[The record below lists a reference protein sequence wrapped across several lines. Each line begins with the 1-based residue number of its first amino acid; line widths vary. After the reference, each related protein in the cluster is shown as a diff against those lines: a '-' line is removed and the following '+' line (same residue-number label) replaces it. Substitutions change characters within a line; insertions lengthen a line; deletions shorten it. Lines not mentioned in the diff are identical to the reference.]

1 MLRIWGFC
9 SLIVGKPLTNFK
21 QKFKTVGFVIFSK
34 ECFGGCMESGWRG
47 EAVAGELGCW
57 YHPSWR
63 RLAEEW
69 GREEGEED
77 WIPETLGCG
86 VSKTERGLAMR
97 EEREMALNDVVSAS
111 SLVFLVLQD
120 NEHHSYKT
128 GTFYL
133 CIYGRKLQTR
143 LGWCC
148 HINYKSFKGKKFQRE

>member
-1 MLRIWGFC
+1 MEGRGGGRGTGLLVPSIM
-9 SLIVGKPLTNFK
+9 
-21 QKFKTVGFVIFSK
+21 K
-34 ECFGGCMESGWRG
+34 EAGRGMRQGGRRG
-47 EAVAGELGCW
+47 
-57 YHPSWR
+57 R
-63 RLAEEW
+63 R
-69 GREEGEED
+69 
-77 WIPETLGCG
+77 IPETLGCG